1 LQNYTAWTTGKN
13 SLLKRFPRRWIN
25 LDGNS
30 PVCFHKTM
38 PTKAKPKIIVVF
50 GVALAVAFA
59 IGYIVGSIRGARLE
73 SLYSRILQMDFAYG
87 VADAIRRGH
96 SDILFPDSH
105 SIVAS
110 LYGYT
115 TNDAWL
121 HEKLL
126 IPVVEWNKADAVP
139 TLSFGVNDSAQN
151 LTARVGRFL
160 SETEN
165 QSNKVT
171 TTNGALPRR

>member
-1 LQNYTAWTTGKN
+1 ML
-13 SLLKRFPRRWIN
+13 
-25 LDGNS
+25 
-30 PVCFHKTM
+30 
-38 PTKAKPKIIVVF
+38 TKAKPKIIVVF
-50 GVALAVAFA
+50 GVALVVVFA

-73 SLYSRILQMDFAYG
+73 NLYDRIGQMNLAYG

-96 SDILFPDSH
+96 SDILYSDSH
-105 SIVAS
+105 SIATS
-110 LYGYT
+110 LYYYT
-115 TNDAWL
+115 TNDTWF

-126 IPVVEWNKADAVP
+126 IPVVEWNEADEVP
-139 TLSFGVNDSAQN
+139 TFSFGVNDAAQN
-151 LTARVGRFL
+151 QTATVGEFL